1 MSTTGNIMQTDVKD
15 DFKIGDV
22 FTTSVSSVSGVIKT
36 IIRKPYGVVL
46 CLDVNGTTRW
56 TTVKL

>member
-1 MSTTGNIMQTDVKD
+1 MANTQTSDVAGT
-15 DFKIGDV
+15 DFRIGDL

-46 CLDVNGTTRW
+46 CLDVNGVDRW